1 MAGGSSS
8 AWQSLTNR
16 HRAIMNRILKYI
28 VTAILLTMT
37 ALTVSFLQSCI
48 NDKMECPSEVE
59 ENEDGFHL
67 RFTIMT
73 KTDGRTRAADI
84 DGDQEGAGYENY
96 IDVNDIKYLIFDK
109 NQRFITDITA
119 KTKTVAANGNYTV
132 YNVEATVNDP
142 YFYNNITGNV
152 DFYLLALANHKE
164 WNITVPTLK
173 KGDDLE
179 MLFTD
184 GLVMKAI
191 PQTSLLQSG
200 VISDVHFPMSGLQ
213 YFSVPGSMLL
223 TSGKEAP
230 YDISL
235 ATGKDL
241 NMLRALVKIE
251 IIDKINIADDGVF
264 NDAIDNQGENGYLR
278 IDKVEINGFMSRGS
292 LLPAFAQWSKNSV
305 LETQQVDAPTIP
317 SSALYKLPPILGE
330 DNKFG
335 SFEGFSDYSIDFLQD
350 EYASSLR
357 KDKCPVFSGYV
368 YEYLKTADQM
378 QEVPATQQPYF
389 RVTTRGHSENGV
401 VVAESM
407 VLPLR
412 MAKYTNG
419 TAASADNFPQL
430 LRNHIYRFEI
440 SGIGSGLTVNWTV
453 CEMDAPKDPIVIPP
467 FN

>member
-1 MAGGSSS
+1 
-8 AWQSLTNR
+8 
-16 HRAIMNRILKYI
+16 MNRILKYI

-84 DGDQEGAGYENY
+84 DGDQEGAGYENFL
-96 IDVNDIKYLIFDK
+96 DVNDIKYLIFDK
-109 NQRFITDITA
+109 NQKYITDITA

-152 DFYLLALANHKE
+152 DFYLLALANHKK
-164 WNITVPTLK
+164 WNITFPTLNR
-173 KGDDLE
+173 GDDLE
-179 MLFTD
+179 KLFTD

-191 PQTSLLQSG
+191 HQPSELQAG
-200 VISDVHFPMSGLQ
+200 DISDVHFPMSGLQ

-230 YDISL
+230 FDISL

-264 NDAIDNQGENGYLR
+264 NDATDNQGENGYLR
-278 IDKVEINGFMSRGS
+278 IDKVEINGFMTEGS
-292 LLPAFAQWSKNSV
+292 LLPAFAQWNKNAV

-317 SSALYKLPPILGE
+317 SSALYKSPPILDE

-335 SFEGFSDYSIDFLQD
+335 PFEGFSGYIIDFVED
-350 EYASSLR
+350 DYARSLR

-378 QEVPATQQPYF
+378 QKVPATQQPYF
-389 RVTTRGHSENGV
+389 RVTTRGYTDEN
-401 VVAESM
+401 VAPSL
-407 VLPLR
+407 VLPVR

-453 CEMDAPKDPIVIPP
+453 CGMDTPEDPIVIPP